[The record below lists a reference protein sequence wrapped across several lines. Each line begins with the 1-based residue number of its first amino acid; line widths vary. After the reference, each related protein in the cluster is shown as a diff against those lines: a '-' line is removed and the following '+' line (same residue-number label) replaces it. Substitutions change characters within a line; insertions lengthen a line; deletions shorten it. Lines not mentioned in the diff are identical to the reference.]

1 MESSPT
7 GIRNVKWGLIGA
19 LSIVFILTI
28 ASLSIAISVRE
39 GNLVDNSIGNNLIK
53 NNQKFIFRGV
63 TVEGDTTLGE
73 NNTDKIT
80 FNADVESNFVPNDDI
95 TFDLGSDSK
104 RWRNIYADKLIG
116 GVSVSAG
123 VSSIGNAS
131 GGLSITPGSGTGAVD
146 IGLSLGS
153 GLAIVNQGLSV
164 EIGQGLQFNGNAIE
178 AIITDKGVSQIT
190 NGAGGLSIVAD
201 EANDTVDIGLSLGS
215 GLAIVNQGLSVQL
228 GNGLAFD
235 GSGFIEATGTAGVNQ
250 LNNTDGSLS
259 LSGSTGN
266 ITIGV
271 SLSSVSGLSITSD
284 GLSVEIGQGLQ
295 FNGNAIEAIITDKGV
310 SQITNGAGGLS
321 IVADEAND
329 TVDIG
334 LSLGSGL
341 AIVNQGLSVEI
352 GQGLQF
358 NGNAIEAIITDKG
371 VSQITNGAGGLSIV
385 ADEANDTV
393 DIGLSLGSGLAI
405 VNQGLS
411 VQLGTGLAF
420 DNNNIILQKPLG
432 EAYIGSGDVVTVG
445 SGEVIPFDTYGTNR
459 NISTGISGFITDTA
473 GYYIANAYFG
483 ASSATTIGSS
493 LVLQRFDGGSA
504 TNIIIEQT
512 YSAATARINGLVYAN
527 SGSCFNII
535 NNGPADF
542 IFSNVG
548 TSTATKFEMIYMS
561 N

>member
-164 EIGQGLQFNGNAIE
+164 
-178 AIITDKGVSQIT
+178 
-190 NGAGGLSIVAD
+190 
-201 EANDTVDIGLSLGS
+201 
-215 GLAIVNQGLSVQL
+215 
-228 GNGLAFD
+228 
-235 GSGFIEATGTAGVNQ
+235 
-250 LNNTDGSLS
+250 
-259 LSGSTGN
+259 
-266 ITIGV
+266 
-271 SLSSVSGLSITSD
+271 
-284 GLSVEIGQGLQ
+284 
-295 FNGNAIEAIITDKGV
+295 
-310 SQITNGAGGLS
+310 
-321 IVADEAND
+321 
-329 TVDIG
+329 
-334 LSLGSGL
+334 
-341 AIVNQGLSVEI
+341 
-352 GQGLQF
+352 
-358 NGNAIEAIITDKG
+358 
-371 VSQITNGAGGLSIV
+371 
-385 ADEANDTV
+385 
-393 DIGLSLGSGLAI
+393 
-405 VNQGLS
+405 
-411 VQLGTGLAF
+411 QLGTGLAF

-445 SGEVIPFDTYGTNR
+445 SGDVIPFDTYGTNR

-473 GYYIANAYFG
+473 GYYMANAYFG